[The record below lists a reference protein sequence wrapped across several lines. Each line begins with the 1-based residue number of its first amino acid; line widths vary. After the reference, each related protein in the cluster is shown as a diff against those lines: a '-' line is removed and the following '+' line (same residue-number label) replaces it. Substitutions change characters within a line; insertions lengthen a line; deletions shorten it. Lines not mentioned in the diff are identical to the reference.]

1 MVNMENKFK
10 TLEKLLKNHDW
21 FYQYSDDFSVYSS
34 GRKTWDTI
42 STAIKVLEEAGFS
55 KETDEL
61 YEKYLPEA
69 LKYEEDND

>member
-1 MVNMENKFK
+1 MVNMKNKFK
-10 TLEKLLKNHDW
+10 TLEELLKNHDW

-34 GRKTWDTI
+34 GQKTWDTI
-42 STAIKVLEEAGFS
+42 NTVIKVLEEAGFS

-69 LKYEEDND
+69 LKHEEDND